1 MMISLIAAMA
11 HDRVIGRDGTL
22 PWHLPDD
29 LRWFRRHT
37 MGQVL
42 LMGRRTFEAIGRALP
57 GRRTLV
63 VSRQPGYQAP
73 GCLVMPD
80 IPAALEAAGPAGELF
95 VCGGGDLYRQLLPR
109 ADRLYLTEIDLVV
122 AGDTFFPAF
131 DAREFAL
138 AYVRDRPGPP
148 RARYLIYQRKPAH
161 KRS

>member
-1 MMISLIAAMA
+1 MISLIAAMA
-11 HDRVIGRDGTL
+11 HDRVIGQDGTL

-29 LRWFRRHT
+29 LHWFRRHT

-57 GRRTLV
+57 GRHTLV

-73 GCLVMPD
+73 GCQVVPD
-80 IPAALEAAGPAGELF
+80 ISAALDLAGPAGELF
-95 VCGGGDLYRQLLPR
+95 VCGGGDLYQQLLPR
-109 ADRLYLTEIDLVV
+109 ADRLYLTEVDLVV
-122 AGDTFFPAF
+122 AGDTFFPVF
-131 DAREFAL
+131 DAREFDLVYA
-138 AYVRDRPGPP
+138 RERSGPP